1 MSDQETIER
10 IQQEVHT
17 ANKAKLYERKKLLIN
32 TPEESPMQ
40 VDENG
45 DTIRQMLGDT
55 KTKPEYTSAEVKSK
69 HHNWLLDN
77 SGKHMKDFFKEIE
90 KHGEDWTLK
99 EFTEKLNKQMKV
111 IFNTKEKK

>member
-1 MSDQETIER
+1 MPDQETIER
-10 IQQEVHT
+10 IQQERHT
-17 ANKAKLYERKKLLIN
+17 SNHVRKYEQEKRYKELEVIAQSARDSQAL
-32 TPEESPMQ
+32 EMQ
-40 VDENG
+40 
-45 DTIRQMLGDT
+45 
-55 KTKPEYTSAEVKSK
+55 